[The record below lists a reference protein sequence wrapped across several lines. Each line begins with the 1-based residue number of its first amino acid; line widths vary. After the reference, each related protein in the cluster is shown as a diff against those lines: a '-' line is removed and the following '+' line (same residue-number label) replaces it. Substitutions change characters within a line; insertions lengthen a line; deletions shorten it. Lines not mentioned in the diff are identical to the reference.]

1 MSETPQSR
9 PTVVVGA
16 GAWGTALAVLLAR
29 NGVPTT
35 LWARNAN
42 TIADLQAHRINAAYL
57 PGVELPPSL
66 KFSSDLDAAVAA
78 AMDVLVCVPSKA
90 FRATLQQLQPLLR
103 ADMRVM
109 WATKGF
115 DADSHRLL
123 HTVVDEVLG
132 ATVPAAVVSGPTF
145 AREVALGMPTAVT
158 IASRDMALAEALAMY
173 FHNDRFRAYST
184 DDVIGVEVGGAVKN
198 ILAIA
203 AGISDGLGFG
213 ANARAA
219 LITRGLNEI
228 MHFGVALG
236 ARRETLMGLAG
247 LGDLVLT
254 CTDDQS
260 RNRRFGLALGRG
272 KTVAAACEE
281 VKYVV
286 EGMHAAQEV
295 MTVAAELGIEMP
307 ITEQVYQVIYHQRA
321 PAEAVSQLLHRAPKA
336 EGV

>member
-1 MSETPQSR
+1 M
-9 PTVVVGA
+9 A
-16 GAWGTALAVLLAR
+16 ALLAR
-29 NGVPTT
+29 NGVATT
-35 LWARNAN
+35 LWGRDRENILAMQGSYVNASHLPD
-42 TIADLQAHRINAAYL
+42 IELPSSLAFSADLIAA
-57 PGVELPPSL
+57 
-66 KFSSDLDAAVAA
+66 LDATS
-78 AMDVLVCVPSKA
+78 DVLLCVPSKA
-90 FRATLQQLQPLLR
+90 FRAILSQIKPQLRPG
-103 ADMRVM
+103 MRIM

-115 DADSHRLL
+115 DPESHRLL

-132 ATVPAAVVSGPTF
+132 QDWPAAVISGPTF
-145 AREVALGMPTAVT
+145 AREVAQGMPTAVT
-158 IASRDMALAEALAMY
+158 IASRDKVFAEELALL
-173 FHNDRFRAYST
+173 FHNDCFRAYST

-236 ARRETLMGLAG
+236 AQRETLMGLAG

-254 CTDDQS
+254 CTDNQS
-260 RNRRFGLALGRG
+260 RNRRFGLALGQG
-272 KTVAAACEE
+272 KSVELACDEI
-281 VKYVV
+281 KYVV

-295 MTVAAELGIEMP
+295 VTVARELGIEMP

-321 PAEAVSQLLHRAPKA
+321 PREAVSQLLHRAPKA